1 MSKILRRPMFRGGST
16 NENVMSVPRKGYQTI
31 DEEGVQPEDTNAAS
45 SSEGSIDK
53 RLAAE
58 LLADRPDPLGKFLID
73 FGLDL
78 MSRPASRG
86 KFGFLTTAAKA
97 AKAPTKQLYSDLDA
111 DRLFKLK
118 LYSSMGKKES
128 SVALVKQAKAAAET
142 RNAPNSPYKGLSYND
157 AYQRAYQDAFQNQ
170 FRQKQLTDEDKVREE
185 QKSFG
190 QPKDEK
196 QAANFRR
203 IAELKVYLQPKL
215 SRVKVGDK
223 IVDESSNLDL
233 NNPYLDM
240 DVLADK
246 PNSTDLQLP
255 KPTKADLDE
264 YKIGRV
270 YIDKGRKKAYKYV
283 APNVFRPLEFAN

>member
-1 MSKILRRPMFRGGST
+1 MFRGGST
-16 NENVMSVPRKGYQTI
+16 SNEGIMSVPRKGYADS
-31 DEEGVQPEDTNAAS
+31 DENGVQSEDTVETS
-45 SSEGSIDK
+45 GGSIDK
-53 RLAAE
+53 TLAKE
-58 LLADRPDPLGKFLID
+58 LLRDRPDPLGKFLIN
-73 FGLDL
+73 FGLNY
-78 MSRPASRG
+78 MSARPRSG
-86 KFGFLTTAAKA
+86 KFGALTTAADA
-97 AKAPTKQLYSDLDA
+97 AKKPTEQLYSDIET

-118 LYSSMGKKES
+118 LYSLMGKKES